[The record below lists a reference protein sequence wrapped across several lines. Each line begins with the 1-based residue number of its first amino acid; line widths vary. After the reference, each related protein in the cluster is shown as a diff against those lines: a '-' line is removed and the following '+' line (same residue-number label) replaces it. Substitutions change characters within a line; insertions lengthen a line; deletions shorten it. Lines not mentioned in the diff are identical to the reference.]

1 MSWPNSAYDPDCPG
15 DDRPNDDSPGDYPG
29 DYHPDKDYPGDGI
42 SWKSRQATHPSQSG
56 APTHPS
62 QPGELKHHLKPGQ
75 PHYIPVSTIVRSSV
89 CPVRVYL
96 ERFEPI
102 EEPFQYTVAKQVGY
116 HLGGGAHL
124 KSDAGWNHHTGA
136 DLDAR
141 SIWEEIRLVR
151 PDINDEMFSY
161 LEACV
166 AACRGID
173 QNPHW
178 DPPVAIDVA
187 CKHKKYAISG
197 RIDWLFDSHPEI
209 GILRATRAPTHGVWK
224 QDRIRA
230 AAYLLAAEELEMP
243 GPPGVSGTSGVPGF
257 FRLSARPGLSGR
269 PGTGISTRSSEVR
282 IVYIPSGTVRRV
294 APTASDRRSLLSA
307 LKKVEAIYRGETPR
321 APPDAPCER
330 CPKKET
336 CIREP
341 PTLLER
347 FFRRN

>member
-42 SWKSRQATHPSQSG
+42 SWKSRQVTRLSHSGEPTHPSQPG

-178 DPPVAIDVA
+178 DPPVAIDVP

-197 RIDWLFDSHPEI
+197 RIDWLFDTHPEI

-243 GPPGVSGTSGVPGF
+243 GPPGGIRDIRSAGF
-257 FRLSARPGLSGR
+257 FWTFSQTRLIRQTRYRHINPFIGSQDRLYSIRHRSESCTNCFGPEIASFCAQKGRGDLSWGN
-269 PGTGISTRSSEVR
+269 
-282 IVYIPSGTVRRV
+282 
-294 APTASDRRSLLSA
+294 TAC
-307 LKKVEAIYRGETPR
+307 TT
-321 APPDAPCER
+321 R
-330 CPKKET
+330 CPM
-336 CIREP
+336 
-341 PTLLER
+341 
-347 FFRRN
+347 